1 MADIE
6 PRYQL
11 VQSHL
16 RDGIKS
22 GQWTVGD
29 RLPSEAELVA
39 QFGVSRMTVNRALR
53 ELEQEGLIRRQQ
65 GAGSFVAPL
74 ERVAGTLVIRDIHDE
89 IAARGH
95 RHEAEILQM
104 GERRARRGEAQLLG
118 LETGARLFH
127 SRILHRENGL
137 PLQLEERLVNPACA
151 PDYLAQDFKTLTP
164 TAYLLQVA
172 PLTGAHYQIEAAAAN
187 AEQAAAL
194 GLQPG
199 DPCLVIERVSRSPSG
214 TVTWVRLVHPGA
226 RHVLTGSFDA

>member
-6 PRYQL
+6 PRYVL

-53 ELEQEGLIRRQQ
+53 ELEQEGLVRRQQ

-74 ERVAGTLVIRDIHDE
+74 ERVASTLVIRDIHEE

-95 RHEAEILQM
+95 SHEAEPLQM
-104 GERRARRGEAQLLG
+104 GERRARRGEAERLG

-151 PDYLAQDFKTLTP
+151 PDYLQQDFRSITP

-172 PLTGAHYQIEAAAAN
+172 PLTGADYQIEAVGAS
-187 AEQAAAL
+187 AEDAAAL
-194 GLQPG
+194 GLQTG
-199 DPCLVIERVSRSPSG
+199 DPCLVIERRSRSPAG
-214 TVTWVRLVHPGA
+214 TVTWVRLVHPGQ
-226 RHVLTGSFDA
+226 RHLLKGSFEA

>member
-1 MADIE
+1 MADTE
-6 PRYQL
+6 PRYL
-11 VQSHL
+11 VVQAHL
-16 RDGIKS
+16 REGIKS

-29 RLPSEAELVA
+29 RLPSESELVA

-74 ERVAGTLVIRDIHDE
+74 ERVASTLVIRDIHEE

-95 RHEAEILQM
+95 RHEAELLSLS
-104 GERRARRGEAQLLG
+104 ERRARRGEAERLG
-118 LETGARLFH
+118 LEAGAQLFH

-137 PLQLEERLVNPACA
+137 PLQLEDRLVNPATA
-151 PDYLAQDFKTLTP
+151 PDYLTQDFRLQTP

-172 PLTGAHYQIEAAAAN
+172 PLTGATYQIEAAAAS
-187 AEQAAAL
+187 AEEAQAL
-194 GLQPG
+194 GLSAG
-199 DPCLVIERVSRSPSG
+199 DPCLVIERSSRSHGG

-226 RHVLTGSFDA
+226 RHVLTGSFEA

>member
-1 MADIE
+1 MAELE
-6 PRYQL
+6 PRYL
-11 VQSHL
+11 AVQQHL
-16 RDGIKS
+16 REGIKS
-22 GQWTVGD
+22 GRWVVGD

-39 QFGVSRMTVNRALR
+39 QFNVSRMTVNRALR
-53 ELEQEGLIRRQQ
+53 ELEQEGMVRRQQ

-74 ERVAGTLVIRDIHDE
+74 ERVASTLVIRDIHDE

-95 RHEAEILQM
+95 RHEAEVLAQ
-104 GERRARRGEAQLLG
+104 GTRKARRGEAERLG
-118 LETGARLFH
+118 LEAGSSLFH
-127 SRILHRENGL
+127 SLILHRENGL

-151 PDYLAQDFKTLTP
+151 PDYLAQDFRSLTP

-172 PLTGAHYQIEAAAAN
+172 PLTGAQYQIEAAAAN

>member
-1 MADIE
+1 MAEIE
-6 PRYQL
+6 PRYL
-11 VQSHL
+11 AVQQHL

-53 ELEQEGLIRRQQ
+53 ELEQEGLVRRQQ

-74 ERVAGTLVIRDIHDE
+74 EKVASTLVIRDIHEE
-89 IAARGH
+89 IAARGR
-95 RHEAEILQM
+95 RHEAEILTLS
-104 GERRARRGEAQLLG
+104 ERRARRGEAERLG
-118 LETGARLFH
+118 LETGAALFH

-151 PDYLAQDFKTLTP
+151 PDYLAQDFRLITP
-164 TAYLLQVA
+164 TAYLLKVA
-172 PLTGAHYQIEAAAAN
+172 PLTGAQYQIEAAAAN
-187 AEQAAAL
+187 ADEAHAL

-199 DPCLVIERVSRSPSG
+199 DPCLVIERSSRSPG
-214 TVTWVRLVHPGA
+214 GIVTWVRLLHPGA
-226 RHVLTGSFDA
+226 RHVLKGSFDA

>member
-1 MADIE
+1 M
-6 PRYQL
+6 
-11 VQSHL
+11 
-16 RDGIKS
+16 
-22 GQWTVGD
+22 
-29 RLPSEAELVA
+29 
-39 QFGVSRMTVNRALR
+39 
-53 ELEQEGLIRRQQ
+53 
-65 GAGSFVAPL
+65 
-74 ERVAGTLVIRDIHDE
+74 IRDIHDE
-89 IAARGH
+89 IAARRH

-151 PDYLAQDFKTLTP
+151 PDYLAQDFKILTP

-187 AEQAAAL
+187 SEQAAAL

-199 DPCLVIERVSRSPSG
+199 DPRLVIERVSRSPEAVPG
-214 TVTWVRLVHPGA
+214 DPARLVHPGA